1 MDKAKPYRISKHV
14 VLKAFKRVKANK
26 GAAGVDGESI
36 AEFEKD
42 LKNNLYKLWNRMSSG
57 SYFPPPVLSVA
68 IPKKD
73 GGERILGV
81 PTVSD
86 RIAQAVARQALE
98 PLVEPC
104 FHPDS
109 YGYRPGRSAHD
120 ALDTAKRRCW
130 KRFWVVDLDVKGFF
144 DNIDHD
150 LLMRAVRHH
159 QPPAWVVL
167 YIERWLKA
175 PSLKEDGTLVERT
188 KGTPQGGVMTPR
200 TQKVTCVISRL
211 VWIRRRHRVRYWQRV
226 LDPDCV
232 SSDENLLDYQAEQLL
247 SLYHIQRARGLT
259 QTTEKLLQTMRQKQ
273 NRLLIHYGRRHGAE
287 LRLQL
292 LFSLLR
298 LRHALAQLIKS
309 YQAFLISV
317 QELVDPAPGPAQ
329 TTPRLPP
336 LAAD

>member
-1 MDKAKPYRISKHV
+1 VTKAKPYQISKRV
-14 VLKAFKRVKANK
+14 VWDAYKEVRRNR
-26 GAAGVDGESI
+26 GAAGVDQQSLDDFGE
-36 AEFEKD
+36 D
-42 LKNNLYKLWNRMSSG
+42 LKGNLYKIWNRMSSG

-188 KGTPQGGVMTPR
+188 KGTPQGGVISPLLANLFLHYALDDWLRRKYPDIQFERYADDAILHCRSRRQAEHMLAVVRHRLQECNLELHPTKTKIVFCRQKRMKEPEHRYCFDFLGCTFRGQIDAGHNEVLETPNAMVA
-200 TQKVTCVISRL
+200 TISRG
-211 VWIRRRHRVRYWQRV
+211 
-226 LDPDCV
+226 DC
-232 SSDENLLDYQAEQLL
+232 
-247 SLYHIQRARGLT
+247 
-259 QTTEKLLQTMRQKQ
+259 
-273 NRLLIHYGRRHGAE
+273 
-287 LRLQL
+287 
-292 LFSLLR
+292 
-298 LRHALAQLIKS
+298 
-309 YQAFLISV
+309 SV
-317 QELVDPAPGPAQ
+317 C
-329 TTPRLPP
+329 
-336 LAAD
+336 